1 MEPHTPAICSGSG
14 SLRNLEL
21 VQAHS
26 LFTFMGRLADGP
38 GGVLRQRLAQ
48 RKKASAPRRSFPN
61 PAGSPD
67 GALVRGPPR
76 ATKHLC
82 ARFAQRLMIVC
93 FPFPKPSL
101 MLEPLRR
108 HYPRRRGNRWW
119 GGSFKVTSQ
128 STGVRARSAN
138 RRQELA
144 RCCAH
149 GECYLLV
156 IVVVIL
162 CPVWQRIN
170 EQHANTFC
178 PNICDRHIF
187 RPASKI

>member
-1 MEPHTPAICSGSG
+1 MAPHTPAICSGSG
-14 SLRNLEL
+14 STRNLEL

-38 GGVLRQRLAQ
+38 GGLLQQRLAE
-48 RKKASAPRRSFPN
+48 RKLARRAEVSARLDGLWSAVA
-61 PAGSPD
+61 PAHETP
-67 GALVRGPPR
+67 VH
-76 ATKHLC
+76 T
-82 ARFAQRLMIVC
+82 FAQRLMTVC
-93 FPFPKPSL
+93 FPSRTHANARAITASL
-101 MLEPLRR
+101 STAA
-108 HYPRRRGNRWW
+108 GQS
-119 GGSFKVTSQ
+119 GSFKVTSQ
-128 STGVRARSAN
+128 STGVRAPSAN